1 LDEPWWLT
9 RWVQTLN
16 SGRGGHGIFPA
27 RAKPRPYHHGDLR
40 TAVLAVAEKILEQE
54 GLDALTLRAVARA
67 VGVSHTAPK
76 NHFGDL
82 EGLLSELA
90 GLGYR
95 RFGESLATA
104 MDAAPRARMRAM
116 GRAYVGFARA
126 HPGLFILMF
135 RGERLDMT
143 RPVLRD
149 AVDSARAALRNAAMS
164 SAPVTPQTPL
174 QITARA
180 TASWALVHG
189 FAMLLLD
196 GRLQNTIASLWAR
209 MCCWRRCLT
218 QPGSRVDAAQGACS
232 YIAPV
237 RNGLVIRSWPM
248 LEPGPWPQ
256 MKPTSSPSGSSF
268 VVIDSI
274 SVA

>member
-1 LDEPWWLT
+1 MKKAT
-9 RWVQTLN
+9 
-16 SGRGGHGIFPA
+16 A
-27 RAKPRPYHHGDLR
+27 RAEPRPYHHGDLR
-40 TAVLAVAEKILEQE
+40 TAVLAAAEKILEKE

-95 RFGESLATA
+95 RFGETLAAA
-104 MDAAPRARMRAM
+104 MDAEGTDPRARMRAM
-116 GRAYVGFARA
+116 GRAYVGFART

-135 RGERLDMT
+135 RGERIDMT
-143 RPVLRD
+143 RPALRD
-149 AVDSARAALRNAAMS
+149 AIESARTALRNAAMS

-174 QITARA
+174 QLAARA

-196 GRLQNTIASLWAR
+196 GRLRNTIASLPDGDGADG
-209 MCCWRRCLT
+209 LLEAVLDAT
-218 QPGSRVDAAQGACS
+218 RVGD
-232 YIAPV
+232 
-237 RNGLVIRSWPM
+237 
-248 LEPGPWPQ
+248 
-256 MKPTSSPSGSSF
+256 
-268 VVIDSI
+268 
-274 SVA
+274 

>member
-1 LDEPWWLT
+1 MKKA
-9 RWVQTLN
+9 
-16 SGRGGHGIFPA
+16 IA

-40 TAVLAVAEKILEQE
+40 TAVLAAAEKILEKE

-95 RFGESLATA
+95 RFGETLAAA
-104 MDAAPRARMRAM
+104 MDAAGTDPRARMRAM

-126 HPGLFILMF
+126 YPGLFILMF
-135 RGERLDMT
+135 RGERIDMT
-143 RPVLRD
+143 RPALRD
-149 AVDSARAALRNAAMS
+149 AIVSARTALRNAAMS
-164 SAPVTPQTPL
+164 SAPATPQTPL
-174 QITARA
+174 QLAARA

-196 GRLQNTIASLWAR
+196 GRLRNTIASLPHGDGADG
-209 MCCWRRCLT
+209 LLEAVLDAT
-218 QPGSRVDAAQGACS
+218 RVGD
-232 YIAPV
+232 
-237 RNGLVIRSWPM
+237 
-248 LEPGPWPQ
+248 
-256 MKPTSSPSGSSF
+256 
-268 VVIDSI
+268 
-274 SVA
+274 

>member
-1 LDEPWWLT
+1 MKKAT
-9 RWVQTLN
+9 A
-16 SGRGGHGIFPA
+16 RGE
-27 RAKPRPYHHGDLR
+27 PRPYHHGDLR
-40 TAVLAVAEKILEQE
+40 TAVLAAAEKILEKE

-95 RFGESLATA
+95 RFGETLAAA
-104 MDAAPRARMRAM
+104 MDAEGADPRARMRAM

-135 RGERLDMT
+135 RGERIDMT
-143 RPVLRD
+143 RPALRE
-149 AVDSARAALRNAAMS
+149 AIESARAALRNATMS
-164 SAPVTPQTPL
+164 SAPATRQTPL
-174 QITARA
+174 QLAARA

-196 GRLQNTIASLWAR
+196 GRLRNTIASLPDGDGADG
-209 MCCWRRCLT
+209 LLEAVLDAT
-218 QPGSRVDAAQGACS
+218 RVGD
-232 YIAPV
+232 
-237 RNGLVIRSWPM
+237 
-248 LEPGPWPQ
+248 
-256 MKPTSSPSGSSF
+256 
-268 VVIDSI
+268 
-274 SVA
+274 